1 MRVQIVDE
9 MRAAEQPVA
18 VPRARAPRATGAL
31 LGGRL
36 ADPSHGEPGEAG
48 GRGAAPAAA
57 RGVVSKDPSLLSPG
71 VDDVTHARDGQRRLR
86 DVRRDDHE
94 PVAGRGRVEHASLPV
109 RGQHRVQRE
118 DVHRTGAVVFF
129 LVVSVSVVVVSA
141 AARLD
146 GGGVRADPL
155 VLRLRRLLGSHPFAA
170 VHHDV
175 LFVLA
180 YVARAVVVVGHLVEI
195 ILALKVLKVPLV
207 LVDTQVLAPGVQ
219 RVDIV
224 RVELAFLGFLVVGLF
239 VVGFRRIPG
248 AEFAFAQFAHQAV
261 NLPLAGEEDQYAPGG
276 SLRCI
281 ASTFFFAAP
290 R

>member
-1 MRVQIVDE
+1 M
-9 MRAAEQPVA
+9 
-18 VPRARAPRATGAL
+18 
-31 LGGRL
+31 
-36 ADPSHGEPGEAG
+36 
-48 GRGAAPAAA
+48 
-57 RGVVSKDPSLLSPG
+57 
-71 VDDVTHARDGQRRLR
+71 
-86 DVRRDDHE
+86 
-94 PVAGRGRVEHASLPV
+94 AGRGRVEHASLLV
-109 RGQHRVQRE
+109 RGEHRVQRE
-118 DVHRTGAVVFF
+118 DVHRTRAVVSF
-129 LVVSVSVVVVSA
+129 LVFSSAAAVVVVSA

-207 LVDTQVLAPGVQ
+207 LVDAQVLAAGVQ

-224 RVELAFLGFLVVGLF
+224 RVELALLGFLVVGLF

-248 AEFAFAQFAHQAV
+248 AEF
-261 NLPLAGEEDQYAPGG
+261 
-276 SLRCI
+276 
-281 ASTFFFAAP
+281 TFS
-290 R
+290 